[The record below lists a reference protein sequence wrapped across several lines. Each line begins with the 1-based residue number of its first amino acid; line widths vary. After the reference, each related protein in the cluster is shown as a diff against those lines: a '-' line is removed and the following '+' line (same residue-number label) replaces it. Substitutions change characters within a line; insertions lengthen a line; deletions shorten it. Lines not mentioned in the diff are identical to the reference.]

1 METQELKT
9 YTGTVKFFNRTT
21 GYGMISPDDKMLTI
35 SYEKKD
41 IMAHTTKVIGGELQ
55 PSGRVEFNILDSS
68 NMKYDL
74 LVPDVRYD
82 KTLSDEAKELHR
94 IISVLCNGKSS
105 CLRSNK
111 YLASSMNILDEKLDR
126 VLDELITKEYLNIQ
140 RNEVGL
146 KAFNV
151 KKIPNGS
158 N

>member
-1 METQELKT
+1 MEQELKT
-9 YTGTVKFFNRTT
+9 YTGIVKFFNRTT

-41 IMAHTTKVIGGELQ
+41 VMVHTTKVIGGELQ
-55 PSGRVEFNILDSS
+55 PSDKVEFNILDAS

-82 KTLSDEAKELHR
+82 KNLSDEARELHR

-111 YLASSMNILDEKLDR
+111 YLASAMNILEEKLDR
-126 VLDELITKEYLNIQ
+126 VLDELITKEYIKVQ

-151 KKIPNGS
+151 KKMSNGI